1 MSNGDLSQEDYL
13 AQTKLT
19 GICMR
24 GIKKLITEV
33 SSMKTLAMAAFI
45 GLNYMGKMDSLYTMI
60 GVLGCVGAKEV
71 DFTQITEI
79 IKNKFGG
86 K

>member
-1 MSNGDLSQEDYL
+1 MANGDMSQEEYL
-13 AQTKLT
+13 NQTKLKD
-19 GICMR
+19 IFLR

-33 SSMKTLAMAAFI
+33 TSIKTLAMMAFV
-45 GLNYMGKMDSLYTMI
+45 GLNYMGKMDSYATMI
-60 GVLGCVGAKEV
+60 GVLGCVGAKDI
-71 DFTQITEI
+71 DFTQVTEI